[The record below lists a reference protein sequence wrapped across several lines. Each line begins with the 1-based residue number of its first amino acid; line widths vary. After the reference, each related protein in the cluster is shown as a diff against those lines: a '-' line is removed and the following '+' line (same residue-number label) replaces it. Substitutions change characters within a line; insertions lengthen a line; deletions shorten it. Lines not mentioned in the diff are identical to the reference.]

1 MWQGNEGA
9 PGPGDGGVAAVKR
22 SRPFLLL
29 MLADFLARSGYQM
42 GKTPLLSI
50 FADALGAS
58 GAFLG
63 AIVSVST
70 ITGLVLKPFFG
81 ILSDRGGRRVWLLIG
96 TCFFAFM
103 PFLYGFISS
112 TEQLFV
118 IRLAHG
124 LATAIYGPVTLAYIA
139 ELSRGD
145 TGGLTS
151 DRRHRSAD
159 ADPSVAENIGWFQMA
174 RSGGYIVGPALA
186 GGLLTVMDPAAVF
199 TVIGLISCAV
209 FVPVLGLPDTR
220 PEKRQKRKP
229 LPQHV
234 RNAIRD
240 GGRTPAIWLT
250 GSLES
255 ITFVALYTL
264 KAFLPIYA
272 LDAGVS
278 VALVGSFFSLQE
290 AMHVIAKPYCGRLAD
305 RRGHLLSISA
315 GMLILAASL
324 PLVRVL
330 DAGAAFL
337 APALMMGLAQALIFP
352 AAIALVSDRI
362 SPEHLGAGMGLIG
375 MMQNFG
381 KVAGPILGGLA
392 IQALGYEATLLC
404 LSAMLVLGTVVIW
417 VVLSPFIDLGRHPG
431 SPSDRNKAHRKHNRD
446 SAPKYPTG

>member
-1 MWQGNEGA
+1 MR
-9 PGPGDGGVAAVKR
+9 R
-22 SRPFLLL
+22 SKPFLNL

-42 GKTPLLSI
+42 GKTPLLPI

-81 ILSDRGGRRVWLLIG
+81 ILSDRGGRRAWLLIG

-103 PFLYGFISS
+103 PFAYGFISS
-112 TEQLFV
+112 TEQLL
-118 IRLAHG
+118 IARLVHG

-139 ELSRGD
+139 ELSRGEQGRAD
-145 TGGLTS
+145 T
-151 DRRHRSAD
+151 
-159 ADPSVAENIGWFQMA
+159 DPSVAEDIGWFQMA

-186 GGLLTVMDPAAVF
+186 GLLLTVMDPAAVF

-209 FVPVLGLPDTR
+209 FIPVLGLPDTR

-229 LPQHV
+229 LLLHV

-278 VALVGSFFSLQE
+278 AALVGSFFSLQE
-290 AMHVIAKPYCGRLAD
+290 AAHVIAKPYCGRLGD
-305 RRGHLLSISA
+305 RLGYLTSISL
-315 GMLILAASL
+315 GMLTLAASL
-324 PLVRVL
+324 PLVHAL

-337 APALMMGLAQALIFP
+337 APALMMGVAQALIFP
-352 AAIALVSDRI
+352 AAIALVSNRI

-404 LSAMLVLGTVVIW
+404 LSAALALGAAVIW
-417 VVLSPFIDLGRHPG
+417 AFFMPRT
-431 SPSDRNKAHRKHNRD
+431 N
-446 SAPKYPTG
+446 PTTL

>member
-1 MWQGNEGA
+1 MR
-9 PGPGDGGVAAVKR
+9 R
-22 SRPFLLL
+22 SKPFLYI

-42 GKTPLLSI
+42 GKTPLLPI
-50 FADALGAS
+50 FADSLGAS

-81 ILSDRGGRRVWLLIG
+81 ILSDRGGRRIWLLIG
-96 TCFFAFM
+96 ACFFAFM
-103 PFLYGFISS
+103 PFLYGFITT
-112 TEQLFV
+112 TEQLLL
-118 IRLAHG
+118 IRLVHG
-124 LATAIYGPVTLAYIA
+124 MATAIYGPVTLAYIA
-139 ELSRGD
+139 ELSHGDRG
-145 TGGLTS
+145 
-151 DRRHRSAD
+151 RAD
-159 ADPSVAENIGWFQMA
+159 SDPSVAEDIGWFQMA

-186 GGLLTVMDPAAVF
+186 GWLLTVMDPATVF

-209 FVPVLGLPDTR
+209 FVPVLQLPDTV
-220 PEKRQKRKP
+220 PAKKHKLKP
-229 LPQHV
+229 LLQHV

-250 GSLES
+250 GSLEA

-278 VALVGSFFSLQE
+278 VALVGTFFSLQE
-290 AMHVIAKPYCGRLAD
+290 AVHVIAKPYCGRLGD
-305 RRGHLLSISA
+305 RWGYLTSISL
-315 GMLILAASL
+315 GMLVLAASL
-324 PLVRVL
+324 PLVHVL
-330 DAGAAFL
+330 DTGAAFL

-375 MMQNFG
+375 MMQNLG

-392 IQALGYEATLLC
+392 IQALGYQSTLLS
-404 LSAMLVLGTVVIW
+404 LSAILVLGTVVIW
-417 VVLSPFIDLGRHPG
+417 VFFMPRRL
-431 SPSDRNKAHRKHNRD
+431 A
-446 SAPKYPTG
+446 SAVP

>member
-1 MWQGNEGA
+1 MR
-9 PGPGDGGVAAVKR
+9 R
-22 SRPFLLL
+22 SKPFLYL
-29 MLADFLARSGYQM
+29 MLADFLARSAYQM
-42 GKTPLLSI
+42 GKTPLLPI

-70 ITGLVLKPFFG
+70 ITGLLLKPLFG

-103 PFLYGFISS
+103 PFVYGFVTT
-112 TEQLFV
+112 TEGLFV
-118 IRLAHG
+118 IRLIHG

-139 ELSRGD
+139 ELSAAKRGRVD
-145 TGGLTS
+145 T
-151 DRRHRSAD
+151 
-159 ADPSVAENIGWFQMA
+159 DPSVAEDIGWFQMA

-186 GGLLTVMDPAAVF
+186 GGLLTVMEPAAVF
-199 TVIGLISCAV
+199 TLIGLISCAV
-209 FVPVLGLPDTR
+209 FVPVLQLPDTR
-220 PEKRQKRKP
+220 PEKKRKRKP
-229 LPQHV
+229 LLQHI

-250 GSLES
+250 GSLEA
-255 ITFVALYTL
+255 ITFIALYTL

-272 LDAGVS
+272 LEAGAS
-278 VALVGSFFSLQE
+278 VALVGTFFSLQE
-290 AMHVIAKPYCGRLAD
+290 AVHVIAKPYCGRLGD
-305 RRGHLLSISA
+305 RYGYLPAISL
-315 GMLILAASL
+315 GMLVLAASL
-324 PLVRVL
+324 PLVHAL

-352 AAIALVSDRI
+352 AAIALVSNRI

-392 IQALGYEATLLC
+392 IQALGYESTLLC
-404 LSAMLVLGTVVIW
+404 LSAMLALGTVVIW
-417 VVLSPFIDLGRHPG
+417 LV
-431 SPSDRNKAHRKHNRD
+431 
-446 SAPKYPTG
+446 YPPRRMASTAQ

>member
-1 MWQGNEGA
+1 MR
-9 PGPGDGGVAAVKR
+9 R
-22 SRPFLLL
+22 SKPFLHL

-42 GKTPLLSI
+42 GKTPLLPI

-103 PFLYGFISS
+103 PFTYSFISN
-112 TEQLFV
+112 TEQLLV
-118 IRLAHG
+118 VRLAHG

-139 ELSRGD
+139 ELSRGEPGRAD
-145 TGGLTS
+145 T
-151 DRRHRSAD
+151 
-159 ADPSVAENIGWFQMA
+159 DPSVAEDIGWFQMA

-186 GGLLTVMDPAAVF
+186 GVLLTVMDPAAVF

-209 FVPVLGLPDTR
+209 FVPVLQLPDTR

-229 LPQHV
+229 LLQHV

-278 VALVGSFFSLQE
+278 AALVGSFFSLQE
-290 AMHVIAKPYCGRLAD
+290 AVHVIAKPYCGRLGD
-305 RRGHLLSISA
+305 RLGYLTSISL
-315 GMLILAASL
+315 GMLALAVSL
-324 PLVRVL
+324 PLVYVL

-404 LSAMLVLGTVVIW
+404 LSAALALGTAMIW
-417 VVLSPFIDLGRHPG
+417 VFFMPRTILGPHSSSPKGNVEAQKVQDP
-431 SPSDRNKAHRKHNRD
+431 D
-446 SAPKYPTG
+446 SLPDYPTG

>member
-1 MWQGNEGA
+1 
-9 PGPGDGGVAAVKR
+9 
-22 SRPFLLL
+22 

-42 GKTPLLSI
+42 GKTPLLPI

-96 TCFFAFM
+96 ACFFAFM

-112 TEQLFV
+112 TEQLLV
-118 IRLAHG
+118 LRLAHG

-145 TGGLTS
+145 RVRAGSLKHRPADTG
-151 DRRHRSAD
+151 
-159 ADPSVAENIGWFQMA
+159 PSVAEDIGWFQMA
-174 RSGGYIVGPALA
+174 RSGGYILGPALA
-186 GGLLTVMDPAAVF
+186 GLLLTVMDPAAVF

-209 FVPVLGLPDTR
+209 FLPVLGLPDTR
-220 PEKRQKRKP
+220 PEKMRKRKP
-229 LPQHV
+229 LLQHI

-250 GSLES
+250 GTLES

-278 VALVGSFFSLQE
+278 AALVGTFFSLQE
-290 AMHVIAKPYCGRLAD
+290 AVHVIAKPYCGRLGD
-305 RRGHLLSISA
+305 RLGYLTSISL
-315 GMLILAASL
+315 GMLALAASL
-324 PLVRVL
+324 PLVHVL

-352 AAIALVSDRI
+352 AAIALVSHHI
-362 SPEHLGAGMGLIG
+362 SPEHLGGGIG

-392 IQALGYEATLLC
+392 IQALGYQATLLC
-404 LSAMLVLGTVVIW
+404 LSAMLALGTLVIW
-417 VVLSPFIDLGRHPG
+417 VFFLPRSIPG
-431 SPSDRNKAHRKHNRD
+431 PRTNSLKSNIKVQNVQDSDSLPD
-446 SAPKYPTG
+446 YPTG

>member
-1 MWQGNEGA
+1 
-9 PGPGDGGVAAVKR
+9 
-22 SRPFLLL
+22 
-29 MLADFLARSGYQM
+29 MLADFIARSGYQM
-42 GKTPLLSI
+42 GKTPLLPI
-50 FADALGAS
+50 FANALGAS

-81 ILSDRGGRRVWLLIG
+81 ILSDRGGRRAWLLIG
-96 TCFFAFM
+96 ACFFAFM
-103 PFLYGFISS
+103 PFTYGFISN
-112 TEQLFV
+112 TEQLLV
-118 IRLAHG
+118 VRLVHG

-139 ELSRGD
+139 EISRWERGRVGSLGRVD
-145 TGGLTS
+145 T
-151 DRRHRSAD
+151 DRRHRPGD
-159 ADPSVAENIGWFQMA
+159 TDTDPSVAEDIGWFQMA

-209 FVPVLGLPDTR
+209 FLPVLQLPDTR
-220 PEKRQKRKP
+220 PEKKQKRKP
-229 LPQHV
+229 LLQHI

-240 GGRTPAIWLT
+240 GGRMPAIWLT
-250 GSLES
+250 GSLEA
-255 ITFVALYTL
+255 ITFIALYTL

-278 VALVGSFFSLQE
+278 AALVGSFFSLQE
-290 AMHVIAKPYCGRLAD
+290 AAHVIAKPYCGRLGD
-305 RRGHLLSISA
+305 RYGYLPVISL
-315 GMLILAASL
+315 GMLVLSASL
-324 PLVRVL
+324 PLVDAL

-352 AAIALVSDRI
+352 AAIALVSHRI

-404 LSAMLVLGTVVIW
+404 LSAALALGALVIW
-417 VVLSPFIDLGRHPG
+417 VVYLPRRRIATEP
-431 SPSDRNKAHRKHNRD
+431 
-446 SAPKYPTG
+446 

>member
-1 MWQGNEGA
+1 M
-9 PGPGDGGVAAVKR
+9 KR
-22 SRPFLLL
+22 SKPFLNL
-29 MLADFLARSGYQM
+29 MLADFIARTGYQM
-42 GKTPLLSI
+42 GKTPLLPI
-50 FADALGAS
+50 FANALGAS

-81 ILSDRGGRRVWLLIG
+81 ILSDRGGRRAWLLIG
-96 TCFFAFM
+96 ACFFAFM
-103 PFLYGFISS
+103 PFTYDFISN
-112 TEQLFV
+112 TEQLLAV
-118 IRLAHG
+118 RLAHG

-139 ELSRGD
+139 EISRRERGRVGSLGRVD
-145 TGGLTS
+145 T
-151 DRRHRSAD
+151 DRRHRPGD
-159 ADPSVAENIGWFQMA
+159 TDPSVAEDIGWFQMA

-209 FVPVLGLPDTR
+209 FLPVLALPDTR
-220 PEKRQKRKP
+220 PEKKQKRKP
-229 LPQHV
+229 LLQHI

-240 GGRTPAIWLT
+240 GGRMPAIWLT
-250 GSLES
+250 GSLEA
-255 ITFVALYTL
+255 ITFIALYTL

-278 VALVGSFFSLQE
+278 AALVGSFFSLQE
-290 AMHVIAKPYCGRLAD
+290 AAHVIAKPYCGRLGD
-305 RRGHLLSISA
+305 RYGYLPVISL
-315 GMLILAASL
+315 GMLVLSASL
-324 PLVRVL
+324 PLVDAL
-330 DAGAAFL
+330 EAGAAFL

-352 AAIALVSDRI
+352 AAIALVSHRI

-404 LSAMLVLGTVVIW
+404 LSAALALGALVIW
-417 VVLSPFIDLGRHPG
+417 VVYLPRRRIATEP
-431 SPSDRNKAHRKHNRD
+431 
-446 SAPKYPTG
+446 